1 MVTATFTL
9 IGVFFGF
16 IGGCA
21 VGNYY
26 FRLGMA
32 QSGGKEPKVPLVID
46 PIQAFF
52 TEKKDEKPPEEMIS
66 AVQELYDDLF
76 STRKVGDS

>member
-1 MVTATFTL
+1 MVTAIFTL

-32 QSGGKEPKVPLVID
+32 VNGGKEPKKPLIID
-46 PIQAFF
+46 PVQAFYK
-52 TEKKDEKPPEEMIS
+52 EKTDEKQAE
-66 AVQELYDDLF
+66 VQEMAQSLF
-76 STRKVGDS
+76 DELWNGPKVGVD

>member
-1 MVTATFTL
+1 MVTAIFTL

-32 QSGGKEPKVPLVID
+32 QGGGKEPRKPLIID
-46 PIQAFF
+46 PIEAFF
-52 TEKKDEKPPEEMIS
+52 AEKPIENKDEVTDMVQS
-66 AVQELYDDLF
+66 AFDELWNGP
-76 STRKVGDS
+76 KVGV